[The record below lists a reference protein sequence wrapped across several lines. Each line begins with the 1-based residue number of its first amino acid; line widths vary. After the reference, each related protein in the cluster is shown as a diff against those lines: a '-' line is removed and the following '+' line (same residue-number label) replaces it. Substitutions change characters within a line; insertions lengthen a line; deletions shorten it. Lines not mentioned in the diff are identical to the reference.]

1 MVPTCWSPIR
11 DGVAAAKERCDG
23 VVRPS
28 LTKTFDDTAS
38 SCPFASV
45 GLEDSCSG
53 EARGSS
59 RGALYIE
66 CETFMT
72 AFLHLYK
79 NAASAIHE
87 MSVAR
92 PGPTG

>member
-1 MVPTCWSPIR
+1 MDEQG
-11 DGVAAAKERCDG
+11 DGADLLEPDPRRVAAAKERCDA
-23 VVRPS
+23 VVRPL

-59 RGALYIE
+59 RGALDIE

-72 AFLHLYK
+72 VFLQL
-79 NAASAIHE
+79 
-87 MSVAR
+87 
-92 PGPTG
+92 